1 MLISFLSLVLRG
13 FVTSRLMV
21 IITGGIIVLFDVE
34 KYVLQCSKL
43 VGFQYR
49 E

>member
-1 MLISFLSLVLRG
+1 MLIRFLPLVLRG

-21 IITGGIIVLFDVE
+21 IIISGIIVLFDVE

-43 VGFQYR
+43 AGFQYS